1 MLIDIHRH
9 LEGSHSEKDVEAA
22 KQKFEDPFAG
32 VESLESVSSEIETKG
47 PWTRFYDALK
57 KAREGYVT
65 LEAISHLTY
74 LALMD
79 AAQETDGFDMRFS
92 LVSMVHDYIKNQ
104 GLKRSDINF
113 LDYTESVMGAV
124 QQGVEKASEEITVPF
139 GLRYGMSRQPQYLS
153 DLEFILPIV
162 EDYASLFYGLDVL
175 GRETPDSLA
184 PLEPMITRLRST
196 IPDLTIHAGEL
207 LGPEGVYDALRL
219 QPNGIGHGVHAVEDE
234 ALMKKLAEMGITL
247 EVCQTSNAWILHEF
261 IEGKQEAP
269 LKTLMD
275 RGVKVALG
283 TDDPVQF
290 NTCIEDEYER
300 AKAIGVDVEL
310 LKKNSEARM
319 RQYLDF

>member
-1 MLIDIHRH
+1 
-9 LEGSHSEKDVEAA
+9 
-22 KQKFEDPFAG
+22 
-32 VESLESVSSEIETKG
+32 
-47 PWTRFYDALK
+47 
-57 KAREGYVT
+57 
-65 LEAISHLTY
+65 
-74 LALMD
+74 
-79 AAQETDGFDMRFS
+79 
-92 LVSMVHDYIKNQ
+92 
-104 GLKRSDINF
+104 
-113 LDYTESVMGAV
+113 
-124 QQGVEKASEEITVPF
+124 
-139 GLRYGMSRQPQYLS
+139 
-153 DLEFILPIV
+153 
-162 EDYASLFYGLDVL
+162 
-175 GRETPDSLA
+175 
-184 PLEPMITRLRST
+184 
-196 IPDLTIHAGEL
+196 
-207 LGPEGVYDALRL
+207 
-219 QPNGIGHGVHAVEDE
+219 AVEDE